1 MKPCAIPIL
10 ITIGL
15 AACTAREP
23 PAEAAAPAPPPTATP
38 AMPGSDRDAHGCI
51 GSAGYSWCEST
62 GKCERPWELAKEK
75 NFDNSAE
82 AFAGYCRNPAK

>member
-1 MKPCAIPIL
+1 MKPCAVPIL
-10 ITIGL
+10 IAIGL
-15 AACTAREP
+15 AACTARKP
-23 PAEAAAPAPPPTATP
+23 PAEAAAPVASPAAAP

-62 GKCERPWELAKEK
+62 GQCERPWELAREK

-82 AFAGYCRNPAK
+82 AFARYCRNPAK

>member
-1 MKPCAIPIL
+1 MKLRSVPIL
-10 ITIGL
+10 IVIGL
-15 AACTAREP
+15 AGCTAHKP
-23 PAEAAAPAPPPTATP
+23 PAEAATPATATAATP

-75 NFDNSAE
+75 SFDNNAE
-82 AFAGYCRNPAK
+82 AFARYCKTPAK